1 MGPVERDHKAG
12 IASADSRSFDI
23 AEGAQSLDLVRGEVS
38 GFLVW
43 ISLEQTVSCDELEE
57 FVMHLAP

>member
-1 MGPVERDHKAG
+1 MAR
-12 IASADSRSFDI
+12 IAVADPSSFNI
-23 AEGAQSLDLVRGEVS
+23 AEGAQSLDLVKRKVS
-38 GFLVW
+38 SCFVW